1 MNQLPPLRWLCKSD
15 ERHRL
20 VLALAAGVAAGLA
33 AAGQD
38 LLVRLVFAWNG
49 FAFVTT
55 ALSWL
60 YIALRRKVRSSE
72 EARIQDYGR
81 TVIFMAVLSA
91 ACVSLLAVGFLLA
104 TDRKEAAGNVWMAVG
119 TVVNSWFLIHT
130 LFTLRYAHLYHD
142 DDEATGGLRRGI
154 AFPQEENPDYLDFA
168 YFSFVIGMTAQTS
181 DVNITGKDIRTLAL
195 LHGLVSF
202 LFNTAILALGIN
214 VVSGMLSD

>member
-1 MNQLPPLRWLCKSD
+1 MNQLPPLRWLCRSD

-20 VLALAAGVAAGLA
+20 VLAVAIGVAASLFAWGE
-33 AAGQD
+33 D
-38 LLVRLVFAWNG
+38 WLVRLIAGWNG
-49 FAFVTT
+49 FAAATSV
-55 ALSWL
+55 LSWL
-60 YIALRRKVRSSE
+60 YIAMRREVRSAE

-91 ACVSLLAVGFLLA
+91 ACISLLAVGFLLA
-104 TDRKEAAGNVWMAVG
+104 SGKKEVAGNVWMAVG
-119 TVVNSWFLIHT
+119 TVVNGWFLIHT

-142 DDEATGGLRRGI
+142 DDEATGGLRKGI
-154 AFPQEENPDYLDFA
+154 AFPEEENPDYLDFA

-181 DVNITGKDIRTLAL
+181 DVNITGKDIRFLAL

-214 VVSGMLSD
+214 VVSGLLSE